1 MFDLRWDGIPEFKEA
16 LIKAERG
23 IDRAS
28 SAALLELAALA
39 ESKAKANFQGS
50 HARGKPHTGGAM
62 PNVVSGNLRRSIQ
75 RTAILRQ
82 GTGDY
87 MTRVFPST
95 VYARAVEMGNPAR
108 GSRAFPYFAPA
119 MHVVRLNAN
128 DILARAWSK
137 YI

>member
-1 MFDLRWDGIPEFKEA
+1 MIDLKWEGIPEFKAA
-16 LIKAERG
+16 LDKAERN

-28 SAALLELAALA
+28 SAALIELAALA

-50 HARGKPHTGGAM
+50 HSRGQPHTGGAM
-62 PNVVSGNLRRSIQ
+62 PNIVSGNLRRSIQ
-75 RTAILRQ
+75 RSTVERK
-82 GTGDY
+82 GPGDY

-95 VYARAVEMGNPAR
+95 VYARAVELGNPAR

-119 MHVVRLNAN
+119 MRVVRLNAN